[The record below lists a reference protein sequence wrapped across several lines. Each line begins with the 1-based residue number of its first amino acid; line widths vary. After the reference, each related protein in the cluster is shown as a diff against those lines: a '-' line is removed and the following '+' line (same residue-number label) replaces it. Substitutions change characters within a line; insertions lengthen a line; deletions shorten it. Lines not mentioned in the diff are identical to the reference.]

1 MTVYLISPK
10 SHPIPN
16 RRSRDIKKVQKT
28 VKKVQK
34 VQKTVKKVQKT
45 IKRYKKKG
53 TKDRTKGTKDI
64 KKVQKTHKKRQN
76 VLGPQGNTR
85 EKKFFN
91 FGSKNVLYGALGPA
105 ESISG
110 LRKIFEKFPG
120 KLESKNRFATFG
132 QFGHNFPRLKW
143 TPNKVYIFLTA
154 RGRSFT

>member
-1 MTVYLISPK
+1 MPIKLPIRNYLISPK

-16 RRSRDIKKVQKT
+16 SRSRDIKKVQKT
-28 VKKVQK
+28 A
-34 VQKTVKKVQKT
+34 
-45 IKRYKKKG
+45 
-53 TKDRTKGTKDI
+53 
-64 KKVQKTHKKRQN
+64 THKKRQN

-91 FGSKNVLYGALGPA
+91 FGSKNVLYGALEPA

-132 QFGHNFPRLKW
+132 HFGYNFSRLKW
-143 TPNKVYIFLTA
+143 TPNKVYI
-154 RGRSFT
+154 